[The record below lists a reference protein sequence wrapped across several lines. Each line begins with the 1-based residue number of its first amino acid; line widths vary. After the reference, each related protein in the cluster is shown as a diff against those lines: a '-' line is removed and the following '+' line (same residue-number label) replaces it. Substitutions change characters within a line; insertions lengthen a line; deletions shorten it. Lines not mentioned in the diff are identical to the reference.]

1 MGLKDISNVVTS
13 RLGRQILTVQKHSP
27 RALFVVGVVGVVGT
41 VVLASRATLKVEEV
55 LHEHEVRMD
64 KIDKA
69 TELQAP
75 NLYTAE
81 DASKDR
87 VLAYVKTTGSLIRLY
102 APAVIV
108 GAASIAALTGSHIVL
123 TNRLGNV
130 TAAYAALDKGFRAY
144 RQRVVDELGP
154 QKDAEFR
161 HGVETKDVVEEGPNG
176 PEITTIKTATG
187 TPSIYARF
195 FDEGSPSWSRQ
206 YGQNQFFI
214 KCQQQWANDRLHA
227 RGHLFLNEV
236 YDMLGLPRTKQGA
249 VVGWV
254 TKKNGGAG
262 DDFVDFG
269 IFNNNEFTIT
279 RFLNGDERSILL
291 DFNVDG
297 VILDLI

>member
-1 MGLKDISNVVTS
+1 MNFKELQNVITS
-13 RLGRQILTVQKHSP
+13 KLGRQILTVQKHSP
-27 RALFVVGVVGVVGT
+27 KILFVAGAVGVVGT
-41 VVLASRATLKVEEV
+41 AVLAVRATLKVDDV
-55 LHEHEVRMD
+55 LDQHEVQMK
-64 KIDKA
+64 KIETA
-69 TELQAP
+69 SAEIVH
-75 NLYTAE
+75 YTDE
-81 DASKDR
+81 DAQKDR
-87 VLAYVKTTGSLIRLY
+87 AIVYVKTAANLAKLY

-108 GAASIAALTGSHIVL
+108 GVASIAALTGSHFIL
-123 TNRLGNV
+123 SNRLGNV
-130 TAAYAALDKGFRAY
+130 TAAYAALDRGFKAY
-144 RQRVVDELGP
+144 RARVVDELGP

-161 HGVETKDVVEEGPNG
+161 HGVETKEIVEEGPNG
-176 PEITTIKTATG
+176 PEITTIKTASG
-187 TPSIYARF
+187 KPSIYARF

-236 YDMLGLPRTKQGA
+236 YDMLGLPRTKEGA

-254 TKKNGGAG
+254 SKKNGGKG
-262 DDFVDFG
+262 DDYVDFG
-269 IFNNNEFTIT
+269 VFHNNEFTIT